1 MLVSD
6 LFVVLFCLIF
16 RNVMGVDLDCLFIK
30 FLYYRVSVDSDFIGC
45 LSKGLF
51 GLSGSRKWIGLYEN
65 V

>member
-6 LFVVLFCLIF
+6 LSVVLFCPTS
-16 RNVMGVDLDCLFIK
+16 RNVMGVDLDRPLIK
-30 FLYYRVSVDSDFIGC
+30 FLHYRASVDSDSIGC